1 MTITVLFSV
10 TDHMV
15 VVGIN
20 NNYLLSI
27 PIPYSL
33 CPASTPARLDSLPDV
48 VTQTFIPE
56 ESGPFAVVS
65 ALGHYSFPS
74 QGMVLPE
81 R

>member
-15 VVGIN
+15 VVGVN

-33 CPASTPARLDSLPDV
+33 CPQQVPQL
-48 VTQTFIPE
+48 
-56 ESGPFAVVS
+56 
-65 ALGHYSFPS
+65 
-74 QGMVLPE
+74 VLILYLTW
-81 R
+81 

>member
-10 TDHMV
+10 TNHMA

-33 CPASTPARLDSLPDV
+33 CPPQVAQL
-48 VTQTFIPE
+48 
-56 ESGPFAVVS
+56 
-65 ALGHYSFPS
+65 
-74 QGMVLPE
+74 VLILYLMW
-81 R
+81 